1 MFLNKSSSWGSLYF
15 TRKLTDKPTPKPIT
29 NIDVLPSLPDK
40 LRAESERKTK
50 EKKVAIPG
58 ESLLKKLH
66 KQQKK
71 KKVEDSETDD
81 AEMERYT
88 KSINSLFKHL
98 DIGTRD

>member
-1 MFLNKSSSWGSLYF
+1 MFLNKSNSWGSLYF
-15 TRKLTDKPTPKPIT
+15 TRKLTDKPTPNIT

-71 KKVEDSETDD
+71 KKVVDSETDD

-88 KSINSLFKHL
+88 KSINNLFSHL
-98 DIGTRD
+98 DIGARN